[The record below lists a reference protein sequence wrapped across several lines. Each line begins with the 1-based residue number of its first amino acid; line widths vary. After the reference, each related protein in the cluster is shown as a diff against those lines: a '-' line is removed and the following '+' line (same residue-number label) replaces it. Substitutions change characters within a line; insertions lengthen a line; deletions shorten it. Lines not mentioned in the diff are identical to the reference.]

1 MNMYLKMYV
10 IESVLSSVRRNN
22 RSTGRT
28 VRIYCTKSHQQK
40 NSEKLRFLD
49 SYDLTKFFKLLLIND

>member
-28 VRIYCTKSHQQK
+28 VRIYCTKSHRQK
-40 NSEKLRFLD
+40 VTKTPFPIFLRLD
-49 SYDLTKFFKLLLIND
+49 KNF